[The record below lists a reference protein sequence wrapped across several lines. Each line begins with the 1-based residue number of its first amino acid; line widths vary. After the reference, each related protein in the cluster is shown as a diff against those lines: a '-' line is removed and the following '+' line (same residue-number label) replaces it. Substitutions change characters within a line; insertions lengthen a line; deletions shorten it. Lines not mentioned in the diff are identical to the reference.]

1 LYSVRFILADVR
13 ISADVCYND
22 TVEFLRDYK
31 AHFDTP
37 DVSVSVSEEDIEA
50 EAARSAE
57 EGVSFSPRYL
67 EALALYRKI
76 ANALLDFD
84 VLLMHGSS
92 LAMDGEGFVFTAV
105 SGTGKSTHSRLWR
118 ERYGDRVR
126 MINDDKPLVRFIDG
140 TPRIYGTPWD
150 GKHHL
155 NSNTSAPIRAI
166 ALLERAAKNKVERIK
181 VMSALPTLLSQVYR
195 PETREGMSK
204 TLVLLE
210 RLATSVSLY
219 RLSVN
224 MEPEAAEISY
234 SLMTT
239 DL

>member
-1 LYSVRFILADVR
+1 MTGLI
-13 ISADVCYND
+13 I
-22 TVEFLRDYK
+22 
-31 AHFDTP
+31 
-37 DVSVSVSEEDIEA
+37 
-50 EAARSAE
+50 AAC
-57 EGVSFSPRYL
+57 VL
-67 EALALYRKI
+67 V
-76 ANALLDFD
+76 ALLVLFFVLGYIKAPPDTAFIISGLGKRRILIGKAGWRMPFFTRLDKLSLSVMQVD
-84 VLLMHGSS
+84 VKTSEAVPTNEFINVTVDGVANIKISS
-92 LAMDGEGFVFTAV
+92 D
-105 SGTGKSTHSRLWR
+105 
-118 ERYGDRVR
+118 
-126 MINDDKPLVRFIDG
+126 P
-140 TPRIYGTPWD
+140 
-150 GKHHL
+150 
-155 NSNTSAPIRAI
+155 